1 MFENKALLRYTMMC
15 FQFENQLISKFIYK
29 PNGIFEAVTLYDFIE
44 IAKNSESMG
53 NIFTIL
59 LFSWI
64 VVCKLRIKSD
74 AIYLRDIFFYVKMLS
89 TFYIRG

>member
-1 MFENKALLRYTMMC
+1 MVNKHSYSMFENKALLRYTMMC

-59 LFSWI
+59 LFSYMDCC
-64 VVCKLRIKSD
+64 VQASNKK
-74 AIYLRDIFFYVKMLS
+74 
-89 TFYIRG
+89 

>member
-1 MFENKALLRYTMMC
+1 MNLAVNKHSYSMFENEALLRYTMMC

-44 IAKNSESMG
+44 IAKNSESIG

-59 LFSWI
+59 LFSYMDCC
-64 VVCKLRIKSD
+64 V
-74 AIYLRDIFFYVKMLS
+74 
-89 TFYIRG
+89 

>member
-15 FQFENQLISKFIYK
+15 FQFENPLISKFIYK

-44 IAKNSESMG
+44 IAKNSESIV

-59 LFSWI
+59 LFSYMDCC
-64 VVCKLRIKSD
+64 VQASNKK
-74 AIYLRDIFFYVKMLS
+74 
-89 TFYIRG
+89 

>member
-1 MFENKALLRYTMMC
+1 MMC
-15 FQFENQLISKFIYK
+15 FQFENELISKFIYK

-59 LFSWI
+59 L
-64 VVCKLRIKSD
+64 
-74 AIYLRDIFFYVKMLS
+74 LS
-89 TFYIRG
+89 YMDCCV

>member
-1 MFENKALLRYTMMC
+1 MMC

-44 IAKNSESMG
+44 IAKNSESIV

-59 LFSWI
+59 LFSYMDCC
-64 VVCKLRIKSD
+64 V
-74 AIYLRDIFFYVKMLS
+74 
-89 TFYIRG
+89 

>member
-1 MFENKALLRYTMMC
+1 
-15 FQFENQLISKFIYK
+15 
-29 PNGIFEAVTLYDFIE
+29 
-44 IAKNSESMG
+44 MG
-53 NIFTIL
+53 NILTIV

-64 VVCKLRIKSD
+64 VVCKLQIKRD

>member
-1 MFENKALLRYTMMC
+1 MC
-15 FQFENQLISKFIYK
+15 FQFENQLILKFINI
-29 PNGIFEAVTLYDFIE
+29 PNGILEAVTLYDFIE

-59 LFSWI
+59 LYLWI
-64 VVCKLRIKSD
+64 VVCKIQIKSD